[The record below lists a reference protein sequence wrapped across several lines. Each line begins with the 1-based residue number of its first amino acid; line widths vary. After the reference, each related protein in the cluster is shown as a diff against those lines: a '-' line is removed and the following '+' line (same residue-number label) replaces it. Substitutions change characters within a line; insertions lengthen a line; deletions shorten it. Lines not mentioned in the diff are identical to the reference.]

1 MLWSFPA
8 LSLLLFTPLP
18 TPSCSLPCLHL
29 LGPGVWW
36 ELSSFSPKSWLFILQ
51 IPSRALVQTLRWSL
65 SGLPAPLTL
74 TLTWAL
80 VLQALCLLPCL
91 PWRRFRWS
99 CSVLTS
105 GRGSMTLE
113 PRWSSPKQ
121 AGKDKF
127 LCRATFEEQENKCRS
142 CYIFLFTYLW
152 CIGAAKA
159 THTHFSASG
168 CLDKVLFLCL
178 LWFCYFPP
186 RTTQT

>member
-1 MLWSFPA
+1 MLSSFPA
-8 LSLLLFTPLP
+8 LSLFLFTPFPTSPCPPLRLP
-18 TPSCSLPCLHL
+18 SFRAR
-29 LGPGVWW
+29 GVG
-36 ELSSFSPKSWLFILQ
+36 EPSSFSPKAWWFILQ
-51 IPSRALVQTLRWSL
+51 ILSRALVQTPRCSL

-127 LCRATFEEQENKCRS
+127 LWMARFKEWKTKVGAATF
-142 CYIFLFTYLW
+142 FLFSYLW
-152 CIGAAKA
+152 
-159 THTHFSASG
+159 
-168 CLDKVLFLCL
+168 
-178 LWFCYFPP
+178 
-186 RTTQT
+186 